1 MNKMNKKQ
9 VEALKKE
16 FDRFK
21 PLTDAERSGLVL
33 LMCRNGFL
41 KSIEIAAAITGAST
55 AACIE
60 VLSKEANATAATYI
74 EAQSK
79 QLGSVYKVL
88 SGLTTDVVKAASGLH
103 PVAAY
108 KDIADKLIANLEE
121 VNRGFEMLRGLSLT
135 PPAEN
140 SEVKETKT
148 EEPKVE
154 EPKVEEP
161 PVKKKRG
168 RPRKAK

>member
-1 MNKMNKKQ
+1 MNKKQ
-9 VEALKKE
+9 AEEIKKE
-16 FDRFK
+16 FDSFK

-41 KSIEIAAAITGAST
+41 KSVEMAAAITGAST
-55 AACIE
+55 AACVE
-60 VLSKEANATAATYI
+60 VLSKEANATAAAYI
-74 EAQSK
+74 NGQTK
-79 QLGSVYKVL
+79 QLGEIYKVL
-88 SGLTTDVVKAASGLH
+88 RGLTTEVMKAAPVLH
-103 PVAAY
+103 PDATY
-108 KDIADKLIANLEE
+108 KDIADKLLADLGE
-121 VNRGFEMLRGLSLT
+121 VNRGFDMLSALSLT

-140 SEVKETKT
+140 SEAK
-148 EEPKVE
+148 EPKAD

>member
-1 MNKMNKKQ
+1 MNKKQ
-9 VEALKKE
+9 AEEIKKE
-16 FDRFK
+16 FDKFK

-41 KSIEIAAAITGAST
+41 NSIEMAAAITGAST
-55 AACIE
+55 AACVE
-60 VLSKEANATAATYI
+60 VLSKEANATAASYI
-74 EAQSK
+74 EGKAK
-79 QLGSVYKVL
+79 HLGSVYKVL
-88 SGLTTDVVKAASGLH
+88 RGLTTEVMKAASGLC
-103 PVAAY
+103 PDAAY
-108 KDIADKLIANLEE
+108 KDIADKLLADLEE
-121 VNRGFEMLRGLSLT
+121 VNRGFDMLSTFSLT